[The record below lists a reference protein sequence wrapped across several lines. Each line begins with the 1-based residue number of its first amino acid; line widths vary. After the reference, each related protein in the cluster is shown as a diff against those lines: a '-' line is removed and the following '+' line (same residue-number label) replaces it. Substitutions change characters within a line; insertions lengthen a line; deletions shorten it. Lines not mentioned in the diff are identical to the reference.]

1 MKHIKLF
8 EAFEGDESNNS
19 QYDDLKS
26 DIKEMIEKSLKT
38 SDDKTMEDF
47 ISAYVRD
54 PDTTQI
60 QGLINDSDVYE
71 FYLKY
76 RNDIDQM
83 LSDKDFYEKSPSE
96 MDSFS
101 LYDYVIVGTKAAVK
115 EILTS
120 LNSEGK

>member
-8 EAFEGDESNNS
+8 EAFEGGESNNS